1 MTQPLNVLIVCSG
14 NKGSI
19 NPFITEQVKALN
31 RIGIQTGYYVITG
44 KGFSGYLKHFFRL
57 NKAIRKQGVDIV
69 HAHYGL
75 SGLLAV
81 FQRSV
86 PVVITFHGSD
96 VHQKKVR
103 VLSKLAARLSA
114 YNILVEKSFAEKLGL
129 QKNYTVLPC
138 GVDLDVFQP
147 VSKPEAR
154 ARLNYSSEEQLLL
167 FSSSFTNTVK
177 NYPLAQSA
185 VEKVPGAKLIELKSF
200 TREEV
205 NLLMS
210 AADAL
215 LLTSFNEGSPQVVKE
230 AMACNLPV
238 IATPVGD
245 VAEILDGI
253 EGNFI
258 VPYNPDII
266 SSTIRI
272 VLDRK
277 MRPNNRQKIK
287 SYDNMRIARIIR
299 RIYCDVIK
307 K

>member
-1 MTQPLNVLIVCSG
+1 MTQPIKVMIVCSG

-31 RIGIQTGYYVITG
+31 RIGIRTEYYVITG
-44 KGFSGYLKHFFRL
+44 KGFSGYLKHFFKL
-57 NKAIRKQGVDIV
+57 NRAIRKSKSDIV

-103 VLSKLAARLSA
+103 ALSKLAARLSA

-129 QKNYTVLPC
+129 AGNYIVLPC
-138 GVDLDVFQP
+138 GVDMDVFNP

-154 ARLNYSSEEQLLL
+154 ALLNYTSDEHLVL
-167 FSSSFTNTVK
+167 FSSSFTNKVK

-185 VEKVPGAKLIELKSF
+185 VEKLPGTKLIELKSF
-200 TREEV
+200 TREQV

-253 EGNFI
+253 EGNYI
-258 VPYNPDII
+258 VPYNPDVI
-266 SSTIRI
+266 SSMLKM
-272 VLDRK
+272 VLGK
-277 MRPNNRQKIK
+277 KIRPNNRQKIK
-287 SYDNMRIARIIR
+287 SYDNVRIAKIIR
-299 RIYCDVIK
+299 RIYCDVLK
-307 K
+307 

>member
-1 MTQPLNVLIVCSG
+1 MTQPLQVMIVCSG
-14 NKGSI
+14 NKGHI

-31 RIGIQTGYYVITG
+31 RIGIQTEYYIITG

-57 NKAIRKQGVDIV
+57 NRAIRKADVDLV

-129 QKNYTVLPC
+129 RKNYTVLPC
-138 GVDLDVFQP
+138 GVDMDVFNP

-154 ARLNYSSEEQLLL
+154 ALLNYSSDEHLVL
-167 FSSSFTNTVK
+167 FSSSFSNKVK

-185 VEKVPGAKLIELKSF
+185 VEKVPGTKLIELKSF
-200 TREEV
+200 TREQV

-253 EGNFI
+253 EGNYI
-258 VPYNPDII
+258 VPYSPDVI
-266 SSTIRI
+266 SSTIKM
-272 VLDRK
+272 VLGK
-277 MRPNNRQKIK
+277 KIRPNNRPKIK
-287 SYDNMRIARIIR
+287 SYDNIRIAKIIR
-299 RIYCDVIK
+299 RIYCDVLK